1 MKSLRILADDLTGAL
16 DCAAAFGAGV
26 RLHLG
31 QPATQSQGVI
41 DIDIDIVATATRDV
55 PPTELATLLEPCL
68 SWLRDAGVAFK
79 KIDSLLR
86 GNTFDE
92 VDWLARQG
100 GFNGVAVV
108 PAFPAQHRITKQGQ
122 QWWRKPDG
130 SVDPVAESMSHS
142 LQARGWRIETGH
154 NALTLQSTA
163 SAWIPDVL
171 TDQDL
176 DTVADFALQN
186 TGWLWCGSA
195 GLAHALARRLPARP
209 PAAISTPETGQIVFI
224 SASHH
229 TVTREQWRVL
239 RSSTFPAT
247 YLSGEEL
254 HAFESTSTNS
264 PLLIDLS
271 SATPLSAAQA
281 TSLLHAQTKVIAQH
295 AQRPRALV
303 VVGGDTL
310 LALCRALGANSLV
323 SETALART
331 GWGCARLSGGA
342 WDGVLCHTRS
352 GAFGNENDL
361 FEVMKLLEQNV
372 G

>member
-1 MKSLRILADDLTGAL
+1 MKPLRILADDLTGAL

-26 RLHLG
+26 HVHLG
-31 QPATQSQGVI
+31 HPATQNQRVMDG
-41 DIDIDIVATATRDV
+41 DIDIVATATRDV
-55 PPTELATLLEPCL
+55 RPTDLAALLEPSL
-68 SWLRDAGVAFK
+68 SWLRGAGVAFK

-100 GFNGVAVV
+100 GFQGVAMI

-122 QWWRKPDG
+122 QWWRKLDG
-130 SVDPVAESMSHS
+130 NVDPVAESITHS
-142 LQARGWRIETGH
+142 LQARGWRIETGR
-154 NALTLQSTA
+154 NAPTFQSSATA
-163 SAWIPDVL
+163 WVPDVL

-176 DTVADFALQN
+176 DMVADFALQN

-195 GLAHALARRLPARP
+195 GLAHALARRLPSRP
-209 PAAISTPETGQIVFI
+209 PAAVSTPETGQIVFI

-229 TVTREQWRVL
+229 TVTHEQWRVL
-239 RSSTFPAT
+239 RASTLSAT

-254 HAFESTSTNS
+254 HAFESTSTNY

-271 SATPLSAAQA
+271 SATPLSSAQA
-281 TSLLHAQTKVIAQH
+281 TSLLQAQTKVIAQH
-295 AQRPRALV
+295 SQRPRALV

-310 LALCRALGANSLV
+310 LALCRALGAHSLV
-323 SETALART
+323 SETALDRT
-331 GWGCARLSGGA
+331 GWGCARLSGGT

-352 GAFGNENDL
+352 GAFGNANDL
-361 FEVMKLLEQNV
+361 IEVMNLLERNFS
-372 G
+372 

>member
-1 MKSLRILADDLTGAL
+1 MKPLRILADDLTGAL

-26 RLHLG
+26 TVHLG
-31 QPATQSQGVI
+31 QPATENQDTI
-41 DIDIDIVATATRDV
+41 DINIVATATRDV
-55 PPTELATLLEPCL
+55 PQTELPTLLQPSL
-68 SWLRDAGVAFK
+68 SWLLSAGVAFK

-100 GFNGVAVV
+100 GFHGVALV
-108 PAFPAQHRITKQGQ
+108 PAFPAQQRITNQGQ

-130 SVDPVAESMSHS
+130 SVDPIAESISHS
-142 LQARGWRIETGH
+142 LEARGWRTETGL
-154 NALTLQSTA
+154 NAPTLQNSAT
-163 SAWIPDVL
+163 AWIPDVL

-176 DTVADFALQN
+176 DTVAAFALQT
-186 TGWLWCGSA
+186 TGWLWCASA
-195 GLAHALARRLPARP
+195 GLAHALARRLPERP
-209 PAAISTPETGQIVFI
+209 QSALRSVAMGQILLV

-239 RSSTFPAT
+239 HSSSLPAT

-254 HAFESTSTNS
+254 HELKSNSTNY
-264 PLLIDLS
+264 PLLVDLS
-271 SATPLSAAQA
+271 SAIPLSVAQA
-281 TSLLHAQTKVIAQH
+281 RTLLHTQSNVIAKA

-310 LALCRALGANSLV
+310 LALCRALVANSLV
-323 SETALART
+323 SETALDRP
-331 GWGCARLSGGA
+331 GWGCARLSGGT

-352 GAFGNENDL
+352 GAFGSTNDL
-361 FEVMKLLEQNV
+361 FEVINQLEQNV
-372 G
+372 R